1 MIEGDLFIS
10 RSEGCLAE
18 AGDQEMEEPEIF
30 SRPGQPQN
38 SPTDTFFLWM
48 GLRPTIN
55 PTTQI
60 IYA

>member
-1 MIEGDLFIS
+1 MVVKS
-10 RSEGCLAE
+10 RPKDKARLS
-18 AGDQEMEEPEIF
+18 DQGMERPEIF
-30 SRPGQPQN
+30 SRPGEPQN

-55 PTTQI
+55 QNPTTQI